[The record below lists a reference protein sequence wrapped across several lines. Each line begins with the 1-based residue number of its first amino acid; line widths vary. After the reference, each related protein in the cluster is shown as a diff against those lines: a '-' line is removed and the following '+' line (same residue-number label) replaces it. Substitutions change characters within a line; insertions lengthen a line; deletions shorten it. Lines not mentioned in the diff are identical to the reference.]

1 MMYSLEFQ
9 SDFIRK
15 AKGGVAEG
23 IRSVE
28 NWKDELG

>member
-9 SDFIRK
+9 SDFFSK
-15 AKGGVAEG
+15 AEGGVAEG

-28 NWKDELG
+28 NCKDELG